1 MGELGIY
8 IFPRALASPRP
19 TVITVKPNCH
29 TLRDHNPWLRH
40 AKQHD
45 TGEEAERL
53 SRGGMG
59 GETAS
64 IPGGGGVLSP
74 YVSVGVGEVAGAG
87 GEKVRNR

>member
-19 TVITVKPNCH
+19 TAITVKPNCH
-29 TLRDHNPWLRH
+29 TLWDHTPWLWH

-45 TGEEAERL
+45 AGEEAERL
-53 SRGGMG
+53 SREGMG
-59 GETAS
+59 RETAS

-74 YVSVGVGEVAGAG
+74 YVSVGFGEVAGAG
-87 GEKVRNR
+87 GEEVKNR